1 MPELPEV
8 ETVKRGLEKYCLNKT
23 INDVVINHNNAN
35 SGVNINGKV
44 NGSSQVNIDNSGA
57 NGAVIKL
64 SDDLNYRAYG
74 ELKLSNTDIY
84 VYVE

>member
-1 MPELPEV
+1 MLD
-8 ETVKRGLEKYCLNKT
+8 KT
-23 INDVVINHNNAN
+23 AINNIPAGAFAVVIVPDSSELIAKKDDGFGGKVTFELNNAF
-35 SGVNINGKV
+35 
-44 NGSSQVNIDNSGA
+44 DNSGA